1 MCVHT
6 GSTHICT
13 CKNYVHMLYMYFI
26 LFQLFLVDF
35 SLQFFPG
42 DGSVGWADGDT
53 GAGGEEET
61 DDETGGETGGETDG
75 EAGGE
80 AGGKAGVLYI
90 CIETGDIGEA
100 ADVSSGTVSFIFAE
114 TADIGGEAKI
124 SSGTACG

>member
-61 DDETGGETGGETDG
+61 DDETGEKRVEKLMERQVERQVERQGFY
-75 EAGGE
+75 
-80 AGGKAGVLYI
+80 LY
-90 CIETGDIGEA
+90 A
-100 ADVSSGTVSFIFAE
+100 
-114 TADIGGEAKI
+114 
-124 SSGTACG
+124 